1 MVEETGRIKS
11 YFLAHSQAGFQ
22 IDLVLLRLL
31 LLELGERAGG
41 DDVAIFGLVFARPV
55 VLAPLGGDAGWDPVR
70 RLRTALPSRLG
81 SEVIVLDGG
90 ETSGEDRLPFLDT
103 GIVEILARATGGIG
117 VVLEHRYYGTCFQ
130 PHTLVG
136 MVVLICSAM

>member
-70 RLRTALPSRLG
+70 RLRTALHSRLG

-90 ETSGEDRLPFLDT
+90 LLVALFSVLAEGVEGFTVHGGEVRHVGGLFLFHASHCT
-103 GIVEILARATGGIG
+103 MVWQAGG
-117 VVLEHRYYGTCFQ
+117 
-130 PHTLVG
+130 
-136 MVVLICSAM
+136 

>member
-90 ETSGEDRLPFLDT
+90 LLVALFSVLAEGVEGFTVHGGEVRHVGGGECLYFMLATALWRDRT
-103 GIVEILARATGGIG
+103 VGG
-117 VVLEHRYYGTCFQ
+117 E
-130 PHTLVG
+130 
-136 MVVLICSAM
+136 